1 MLPRRWPHDRGRFPQ
16 SNAAAQS
23 FLKADVGPENTG
35 NQNRTYYEVS
45 HVQFYYCENGDDDN
59 SDGDNGNGG
68 NGDDNHHDNCWPNST
83 TLYIGFSWEFP
94 FEVGNEIQTDEVRF
108 DLQFHAQQCRH
119 NDDPPNPYA
128 E

>member
-23 FLKADVGPENTG
+23 FPGADVGPENTG
-35 NQNRTYYEVS
+35 SPNRTY
-45 HVQFYYCENGDDDN
+45 
-59 SDGDNGNGG
+59 
-68 NGDDNHHDNCWPNST
+68 
-83 TLYIGFSWEFP
+83 
-94 FEVGNEIQTDEVRF
+94 NEIQSDEVRF

-119 NDDPPNPYA
+119 NDDPTNPYA